1 MTPGEMRV
9 AALLCAVAW
18 AVLAAGV
25 CAGILAAWAIDDW
38 RAGQPPELSPPGLT
52 PRAEIAE

>member
-1 MTPGEMRV
+1 MRV